1 MIAGRIFKDD
11 FKEMIKNQNYRDLG
25 VGFIGVGDKDL
36 VSDEDADVIAI
47 DVIENPDH
55 EKLLKEELT
64 NYYVNFLRNQWN
76 TGKDSRPNPVKQT
89 EMAST
94 QTNKKPKLY
103 TPGAISASLGR
114 KV

>member
-1 MIAGRIFKDD
+1 MITGRIFIDD
-11 FKEMIKNQNYRDLG
+11 FKEMIKRNTYGDLG
-25 VGFIGVGDKDL
+25 INLEGVNAKDGIN
-36 VSDEDADVIAI
+36 DEEADIIAR

-76 TGKDSRPNPVKQT
+76 TGRGSRPNPVKQT

-94 QTNKKPKLY
+94 QTDKKPKPY
-103 TPGAISASLGR
+103 TPGAISASLG
-114 KV
+114 